1 MKEKM
6 ISTLIIMLFL
16 SISISLV
23 AYAEKEKTIIP
34 SEEIHIASFGSSILI
49 GVRRVGFV
57 MTNIG
62 ENTYS
67 DISWT
72 FTATRTEDNEIVY
85 SHTDITEDFPPDL
98 STIFSVHLPN
108 DIGYLKLTATATCT
122 ELENELSN
130 TITVFQ
136 IGPVCIGRSFVFST
150 PF

>member
-6 ISTLIIMLFL
+6 FSLFVIVLFL
-16 SISISLV
+16 STFVSSL
-23 AYAEKEKTIIP
+23 AYAETKTET
-34 SEEIHIASFGSSILI
+34 SSSDEIHIATFGSSILI
-49 GVRRVGFV
+49 GIRRVGFV

-62 ENTYS
+62 ENKFN
-67 DISWT
+67 DVSWT

-85 SHTDITEDFPPDL
+85 LHSDIAEDFPPDL

-108 DIGYLKLTATATCT
+108 DIGYLELTATATCS

-136 IGPVCIGRSFVFST
+136 LGPICMGRSFLFCT